1 MQSYSPCT
9 WRMLYSKMGQTAQE
23 EILMNNIQ
31 VTDWYRSFIQ
41 QQVKPG
47 DLCIDAT
54 MGNGNDTLL
63 LCQLAG
69 PSGHCTAFDIQET
82 ALSHTKSLLDAKG
95 IPDSSYTL
103 LLKSHESI
111 RTYAQPES
119 VSCIV
124 FNLGYLPAGDHTLAT
139 KPASTLIGIRQG
151 LSLLKPGGLM
161 TVCIYSGGDSG
172 FEERDAVLEYLKGL
186 DPRQFLVI
194 VSQYYNR
201 PKNPPVPV
209 LIIRL

>member
-1 MQSYSPCT
+1 
-9 WRMLYSKMGQTAQE
+9 
-23 EILMNNIQ
+23 MNNIQ
-31 VTDWYRSFIQ
+31 VTDWCHSFIK

-69 PSGHCTAFDIQET
+69 PEGHCISFDIQET

-95 IPDSSYTL
+95 IPGSSYTL

-111 RTYAQPES
+111 SAYAQPES

-124 FNLGYLPAGDHTLAT
+124 FNLGYLPTGDHMLAT
-139 KPASTLIGIRQG
+139 KPSSTLIGIRQG

-172 FEERDAVLEYLKGL
+172 FEERDAVLDYVKGL
-186 DPRQFLVI
+186 DPKQFLVI
-194 VSQYYNR
+194 VSEYYNR
-201 PKNPPVPV
+201 PKNPPIPV